1 MFCLTKKLMDLM
13 ESMICSSRFRQILSA
28 LLLLHCI
35 YACGIIEDVETQ
47 EEWIQQQDATIHQVL
62 KKSELR
68 ILDIG
73 NSYTNDA
80 TALLPQI
87 VDASHVNLNDFCLYK
102 AIRSGASLKSWCNV
116 YHDQDPNYTYSVSK
130 VIGNLKANVEAG
142 TGAKGDGSLFRKVLT
157 SEQWDLIMIH
167 QLSTTAPYYAMW
179 AGDNSDGSLEEL
191 LNIIKKHQPNATIGF
206 YIIHSYWDEYENN
219 KEQSS
224 YGRWKLICE
233 AVQRVQSNYKIDFII
248 PYGTAVENLR
258 ASSLNNEYDLTR
270 DGTHCGYG
278 LCRYTAAC
286 CYYEAL
292 IAPRTGISVLGN
304 SVRYDASHMTSSIYP
319 AISVTE
325 NNARIAQQA
334 AVLAV
339 QNPYKCI
346 NPE

>member
-1 MFCLTKKLMDLM
+1 MCKHL
-13 ESMICSSRFRQILSA
+13 LSII
-28 LLLLHCI
+28 LLLHCLS
-35 YACGIIEDVETQ
+35 ACSVDENDEELQ
-47 EEWIQQQDATIHQVL
+47 EVPQAQQDATIHPVLL
-62 KKSELR
+62 KKPELR
-68 ILDIG
+68 VLDIG

-87 VDASHVNLNDFCLYK
+87 VEASGVNLNNFCLYK
-102 AIRSGASLKSWCNV
+102 AVRSSASLKNWCNV
-116 YHDQDPNYTYSVSK
+116 YHDQDFNYTYSISRV
-130 VIGNLKANVEAG
+130 VGNLHANVETG
-142 TGAKGDGSLFRKVLT
+142 TGNKGDGSLFRKALT
-157 SEQWDLIMIH
+157 SEQWDLIIIH
-167 QLSTTAPYYAMW
+167 QLSTTAPYYDKW

-191 LNIIKKHQPNATIGF
+191 LNIIKEHQPNATIGF
-206 YIIHSYWDEYENN
+206 YIIHSYWDDYKNN

-224 YGRWKLICE
+224 YGRWCLICE
-233 AVQRVQSNYKIDFII
+233 AVQRVQSDYNIDFII

-286 CYYEAL
+286 CYYEA
-292 IAPRTGISVLGN
+292 IIEPRSGVSVLDN
-304 SVRYDASHMTSSIYP
+304 TARYDASGMTSSKYP
-319 AISVTE
+319 AISVTDE
-325 NNARIAQQA
+325 NARIAQKA